1 MRHVIRSFALAALA
15 GAAGLFIAADAEA
28 QQPTPQQQQQQIEV
42 DDATL
47 ETFVKAYI
55 DVREIGQ
62 ELEPK
67 IENASSS
74 EEAQQLQQQARERM
88 QAAVQ
93 ERDMTVQRY
102 SRIAAA
108 LNADTEL
115 RQRFTEKLQEIQSEE
130 GGPTG

>member
-28 QQPTPQQQQQQIEV
+28 QQPTPQQQIEV

-67 IENASSS
+67 IQNASSS

-93 ERDMTVQRY
+93 EHDMTVQRY

-130 GGPTG
+130 GGEVG